1 MTMLSRPRARVL
13 LAALAAAALALSVT
27 TPVLAQ
33 APSND
38 DFDNAM
44 AIAELP
50 FSDSLNTA
58 EATTAA
64 DDPDCAGRSHTV
76 WYVFT
81 PASDVEVSANTFG
94 SDYDTTLS
102 AYTGARGALTQ
113 IACNDD
119 SGSLQSRISFAATG
133 GVTYHLMVGS
143 FDESP
148 GGNLQFTIQE
158 LPPRLTLG
166 LTIDP
171 TGSVSRAGVATVH
184 GTVTCS
190 RDAPGIFILGTIRQ
204 QVSKKVAAVATY
216 SATVDCTDTSAWS
229 ASAAGETAP
238 FKRGD
243 AQVIASVSYF
253 DEGRGEI
260 VRARASRTVRLQ

>member
-1 MTMLSRPRARVL
+1 MLRRSSVRAL

-38 DFDNAM
+38 DFDNATT
-44 AIAELP
+44 IPGLP

-64 DDPDCAGRSHTV
+64 DDPDCVGNGHTV
-76 WYVFT
+76 WYSFT
-81 PASDVEVSANTFG
+81 PAADVEVSASTFG

-102 AYTGARGALTQ
+102 AYTGARGTLTQ

-119 SGSLQSRISFAATG
+119 SGGLQSRILFQANAG
-133 GVTYHLMVGS
+133 ETYHLMVGS
-143 FDESP
+143 FFDSP
-148 GGNLQFTIQE
+148 GGNLVLSVDE
-158 LPPRLTLG
+158 APPPLSLA

-190 RDAPGIFILGTIRQ
+190 REAPGVSILGTIRQ

-216 SATVDCTDTSAWS
+216 SATVDCAGTSAWS

-238 FKRGD
+238 FKRGN
-243 AQVIASVSYF
+243 AQVTASVSYF
-253 DEGRGEI
+253 DQGRGEI